1 MAVESVIEDPRW
13 ADLDIETLARRAAS
27 EALAQ
32 LGLDP
37 EAWDISLLACSDARI
52 ADLNAEFRGMV
63 QATNVLSWPSAER
76 APDTPGAVP
85 VPPDP
90 TDPELGDIA
99 LAYETCARST
109 PMPLIFWSMG
119 CCIYWAMTTRT
130 MPMRPEWKLWRLK
143 YLQDWGSRTH
153 TSAAACLRSV
163 IWKDGWATLK
173 TDRLARRRARR
184 KT

>member
-1 MAVESVIEDPRW
+1 MTMPPKARASGSRLRPLCSPMAVESVIEDPRW

-52 ADLNAEFRGMV
+52 ANLNAEFRGMV

-76 APDTPGAVP
+76 GPDTPGAVP
-85 VPPDP
+85 DPPDP

-99 LAYETCARST
+99 LAYETCAREAEAAGLGLNAHAT
-109 PMPLIFWSMG
+109 HLLVHG
-119 CCIYWAMTTRT
+119 VLHLLGYDHENDADATR
-130 MPMRPEWKLWRLK
+130 ME
-143 YLQDWGSRTH
+143 
-153 TSAAACLRSV
+153 
-163 IWKDGWATLK
+163 TLE
-173 TDRLARRRARR
+173 TEILARLGVADPY
-184 KT
+184 

>member
-52 ADLNAEFRGMV
+52 ANLNAEFRGMV

-76 APDTPGAVP
+76 GPDTPGAVP
-85 VPPDP
+85 DPPDP

-99 LAYETCARST
+99 LAYETCAREAEAAGLGLNAHAT
-109 PMPLIFWSMG
+109 HLLVHG
-119 CCIYWAMTTRT
+119 VLHLLGYDHENDADATR
-130 MPMRPEWKLWRLK
+130 ME
-143 YLQDWGSRTH
+143 
-153 TSAAACLRSV
+153 
-163 IWKDGWATLK
+163 TLE
-173 TDRLARRRARR
+173 TEILARLGVADPY
-184 KT
+184 